1 MFRRKQ
7 YAVNKIGWK
16 YYYMFRVRLSA
27 IGSNKNTAVNYTLGF
42 GLLWKLI
49 LKKLRF
55 IYWLCHRTVWL
66 VLIPVFSIFHFK
78 PYKEDHLWY
87 IFPSSTEWAL
97 THLCK
102 YTAFCVASSH
112 SNTFKIIYILLKFT
126 QQNRFSCC
134 AIAFRSQNI
143 AKHPSVCFKI
153 S

>member
-126 QQNRFSCC
+126 QQNHFSHRC
-134 AIAFRSQNI
+134 
-143 AKHPSVCFKI
+143 V
-153 S
+153 